1 MPYRLVRHL
10 TQINVGAPRA
20 GHHDQPGR
28 LDEAPCGGPGKR
40 PWWARLA
47 GDGTTPRE
55 NCFRGWP
62 PPRWGTRR
70 RWVEMGGHGWRVW

>member
-28 LDEAPCGGPGKR
+28 LNEATVRWSGKKALVGGKMLS
-40 PWWARLA
+40 RL
-47 GDGTTPRE
+47 TTATL
-55 NCFRGWP
+55 GH
-62 PPRWGTRR
+62 TSA
-70 RWVEMGGHGWRVW
+70 MGGNGAVTDGGSDATALRPT